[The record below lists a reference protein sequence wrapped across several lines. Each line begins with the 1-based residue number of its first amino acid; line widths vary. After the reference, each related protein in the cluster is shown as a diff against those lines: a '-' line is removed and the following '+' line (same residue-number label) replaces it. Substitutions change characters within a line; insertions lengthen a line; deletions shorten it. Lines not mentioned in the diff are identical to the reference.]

1 MNISLFKKINRY
13 QNYYQFMY
21 GLLIINIMV
30 VVILLLLFLKNK
42 TILKYDGII
51 SDNNILVL
59 SNLSSYD
66 ANLITNSLDIK
77 IDDDSIKY
85 KVLDYQEI
93 RGSYTLKMSIDK
105 YYLDSRSVEIEV
117 LLKEENL
124 GEFIL
129 KTMKGE

>member
-13 QNYYQFMY
+13 QNYYQFLY

-30 VVILLLLFLKNK
+30 VVTLLLLFLKNK

>member
-1 MNISLFKKINRY
+1 MNTSLFKKFNRY
-13 QNYYQFMY
+13 QTYYQFLY

-42 TILKYDGII
+42 TILRYDGII

>member
-1 MNISLFKKINRY
+1 MNTSLFNKFNRY
-13 QNYYQFMY
+13 QNYYQFLY

-30 VVILLLLFLKNK
+30 VVTLLLLFLKNK

-51 SDNNILVL
+51 SNNNILVL

-66 ANLITNSLDIK
+66 ADLITNSLDIK

-85 KVLDYQEI
+85 RVLDYQEI

>member
-1 MNISLFKKINRY
+1 
-13 QNYYQFMY
+13 MY